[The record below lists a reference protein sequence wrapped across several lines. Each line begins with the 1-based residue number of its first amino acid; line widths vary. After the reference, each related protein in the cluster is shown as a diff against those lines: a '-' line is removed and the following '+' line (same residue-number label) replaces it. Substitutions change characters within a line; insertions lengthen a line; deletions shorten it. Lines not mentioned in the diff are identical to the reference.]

1 VKELLYV
8 WYILFVLVAIVGVG
22 LVFATIASLYSL
34 LLKDGGCIAFIV
46 AVVCAFLAVIVLAG
60 VLAVE
65 IAPRINWF

>member
-1 VKELLYV
+1 
-8 WYILFVLVAIVGVG
+8 VGVG

>member
-1 VKELLYV
+1 M